1 MNKIIVIVQSVEI
14 RLFSDKLPLPDQL
27 LTDGFRF
34 TQHVRLHS
42 HVLFFPHRTLSI
54 GISGTKSPLLQQ
66 KHRPGWI
73 GASMLYKTKGSIL
86 WLTEIVKSKTR
97 IHKFTEVAGGNTDP
111 PCLWKLHNKMSASI
125 VQNHRRLLNKK
136 QGTTNLQK
144 LQGVILKD
152 NHTVN

>member
-1 MNKIIVIVQSVEI
+1 MEI

-97 IHKFTEVAGGNTDP
+97 IHKFTEVAGGNTEP
-111 PCLWKLHNKMSASI
+111 PALVRYAQNNGEEI
-125 VQNHRRLLNKK
+125 VQSHDDCE
-136 QGTTNLQK
+136 
-144 LQGVILKD
+144 I
-152 NHTVN
+152 VN